1 MEAILTAIPGL
12 ELRWAQEED
21 IPLILEYIRELAEF
35 EKMTDDVVATEA
47 GLAESLFGPTPAAEV
62 VLAELVGEPVGF
74 ALFFQNFS
82 TFLGRPGLY
91 LEDLYVRPL
100 ARSRGVGRALL
111 AFLAALAV
119 ERGMGRLDWWVLDW
133 NEDAIRFYRQLGAVA
148 MNEWTVNR
156 LEGDAL
162 RSLAAEAGP
171 PS

>member
-1 MEAILTAIPGL
+1 
-12 ELRWAQEED
+12 
-21 IPLILEYIRELAEF
+21 
-35 EKMTDDVVATEA
+35 MTDDVVATEA

-111 AFLAALAV
+111 AFMAALAV